1 MDSRANQGSSAAP
14 QQPPPLAPCDVSAL
28 QKCLQE
34 NNGDKEKCLKEVQ
47 AFQQACSRPTK
58 SPAPRTQQRS
68 RGAPLAG
75 QEAGQTPGGSPAV
88 PRPAGPSSTTAAW
101 PSHDDSHTPAAPR
114 QDTPKAGTPQA
125 GLPEAASPEED
136 TVLLDF
142 MARQL
147 ESLLAEKSRLADE
160 NARLARENDSLQ
172 DMLSMSMS
180 FEDEEGARRRYRWRR
195 MSSREPAARHA
206 RSPSQPTG
214 PTQPSPPSLPCC

>member
-1 MDSRANQGSSAAP
+1 MPGSDMIGQEIARREAEFREIQDSYRRM
-14 QQPPPLAPCDVSAL
+14 
-28 QKCLQE
+28 
-34 NNGDKEKCLKEVQ
+34 
-47 AFQQACSRPTK
+47 QQALARCSSGRSGGRP
-58 SPAPRTQQRS
+58 
-68 RGAPLAG
+68 
-75 QEAGQTPGGSPAV
+75 EARRHPAV

-180 FEDEEGARRRYRWRR
+180 FEDEEGGEETISLAPH
-195 MSSREPAARHA
+195 E
-206 RSPSQPTG
+206 QP
-214 PTQPSPPSLPCC
+214 